1 MKTCYRVKQYTDFPW
16 TEVASQER
24 LDSLRRVATA
34 VEQKLHVARTA
45 SEPKVE
51 VAFADEGYPQ
61 LLFGVKVWAYDE
73 RDAVKRAMRII
84 SRGLTGVAGDQAR
97 GLTFPWG
104 RTKITVVT

>member
-1 MKTCYRVKQYTDFPW
+1 MQRDPRPQM
-16 TEVASQER
+16 
-24 LDSLRRVATA
+24 LDPLEPLGRGTAHQPVDLVTA

-84 SRGLTGVAGDQAR
+84 ARGLTGVAGDQAR